1 MITALLWIN
10 GVTKFSTQPKNLH
23 KTTDEQLHQAR
34 EKGVRVS
41 RKSSLGVPRGIIKFI
56 YAERFLLFMTQTFNV
71 IVEQGEDGYLISE
84 VVGLPGCHTQAK
96 TYDELIKRT
105 KEAIRLYLKAKE
117 IDEEGVPKFIGLQ
130 QIEVE
135 A

>member
-1 MITALLWIN
+1 MAN
-10 GVTKFSTQPKNLH
+10 
-23 KTTDEQLHQAR
+23 
-34 EKGVRVS
+34 
-41 RKSSLGVPRGIIKFI
+41 
-56 YAERFLLFMTQTFNV
+56 TFTV
-71 IVEQGEDGYLISE
+71 IVENGEDGYLISE

-105 KEAIRLYLKAKE
+105 KEAIKLYFKATKKE
-117 IDEEGVPKFIGLQ
+117 EKFVPKFLSLQ